1 MTMRPQRSWVQLRL
15 SNHCA
20 LLSSHPTALALQYSY
35 YIRCGPWAATAAL
48 RQHTLYDNYR
58 GGIDM
63 DLLQAELE
71 DAVGMWY
78 YIVPANASN
87 WRLFAGVRHD
97 SWACS
102 WEGGVGYHWV
112 TTCDSVT

>member
-1 MTMRPQRSWVQLRL
+1 MQLRL

-78 YIVPANASN
+78 YCVTTHG
-87 WRLFAGVRHD
+87 R
-97 SWACS
+97 
-102 WEGGVGYHWV
+102 EGVG
-112 TTCDSVT
+112 TTGSRPASLQPSWQPSQRTDRKS